1 VHVGYERDPPWGGP
15 VAFYSVRGMEGH
27 RSRLPLAILV
37 AAVAAGAATLILR
50 PRGGLIDP
58 ASVEKTAYFS
68 AKQLKRA
75 EDFRGTQRLIGL
87 AGIGVSG
94 ATLALLAFRPPGP
107 ARRAFERA
115 GARPILG
122 AAAAGA
128 GISIVLVAVGL
139 PLAAVSHHRSVDV
152 GLSTQDWGPWLGD
165 VAKSTGVQAV
175 FSALGGA
182 AALGLIRRFR
192 RHWWAPGAALV
203 VAFGVLA
210 IYLFP
215 VVIDPLF
222 NRFEP
227 LPKGKLRSEVLT
239 LADRSGVDVGQVY
252 RVDASRRTTGANAY
266 VNGLGHTKR
275 VVLYDTLIDRFPPDQ
290 VRSVVA
296 HELGHVKHR
305 DVPRGLLW
313 LALVA
318 PAGTFLT
325 QQLAELFGRRWGLGS
340 DRARPGPGALPAI
353 LLAAGVV
360 SLALTSASNVLSR
373 RVEASADAYSLRL
386 TDDPKAFIGLERRLT
401 VSNVA
406 DPDPPRLLQDLF
418 GTHPTTV
425 QRIGMG
431 EAFAHRH

>member
-1 VHVGYERDPPWGGP
+1 VHVGYERDPPRGGP
-15 VAFYSVRGMEGH
+15 VALYSVRGMEGH

-75 EDFRGTQRLIGL
+75 EDFRGPQRLLGL

-94 ATLALLAFRPPGP
+94 AALAVLAFRPPGP

-115 GARPILG
+115 GRRPILG

-128 GISIVLVAVGL
+128 GISVVLVAVGL
-139 PLAAVSHHRSVDV
+139 PLAAVSHERSVDV

-165 VAKSTGVQAV
+165 VGKFTAVQAV
-175 FSALGGA
+175 FAGLGGA
-182 AALGLIRRFR
+182 VAIGLVRRFR
-192 RHWWAPGAALV
+192 RHWWAPAAVLL

-215 VVIDPLF
+215 VVIDPIF

-227 LPKGKLRSEVLT
+227 LPDGKLRSEVLA
-239 LADRSGVDVGQVY
+239 LARKSGVDVGQVY

-296 HELGHVKHR
+296 HELGHVKHH

-325 QQLAELFGRRWGLGS
+325 QQVAELLGRRSGLGAA
-340 DRARPGPGALPAI
+340 RVRPGPAAIPAI
-353 LLAAGVV
+353 ALAAGVV
-360 SLALTSASNVLSR
+360 SLALTGASNVLSR
-373 RVEASADAYSLRL
+373 RVEASADAYALRL
-386 TDDPKAFIGLERRLT
+386 TADPRAFIGLERRLSI
-401 VSNVA
+401 SNVA

-418 GTHPTTV
+418 GTHPTTI
-425 QRIGMG
+425 QRIGVG
-431 EAFAHRH
+431 EAFARRR